1 MNVKVFRTAEKTN
14 EKIKHVETITLEK
27 GFSTQKPLVVL
38 NPDKTYQ
45 THIGFGGAFTESAA
59 YTLSLLPED
68 KQNEIIHAYFSEEG
82 LNYNLGRTHIHS
94 CDFALGNYTYV
105 EEHDKELKTF
115 DLSHED
121 KWVVPMIKKAMAY
134 VPALK
139 LLASPWSPPAWMKS
153 NNNMNFGGKL
163 LPEFYQPWAN
173 YYVKYFE
180 EMKKRDIPFW
190 AMTVQN
196 EPAAVQTW
204 DSCIYSAEEER
215 DFVKNYLGPTIEKS
229 PFDVKILGWDHNRD
243 IIVERATT
251 MLSDKDASK
260 YMWGIAS
267 HWYVSEQFENLSI
280 VHELFPDKH
289 LVFTEGCIE
298 GGPRPHAWHT
308 GERYA
313 RNIIGDLNN
322 HLEGW
327 IDWNL
332 ILNEEGGPNHVKNY
346 CDAPILVD
354 RRTKEVIYN
363 SSYYYIGHFS
373 KFIRPEAKR
382 IHAQSNLPQKMYQTS
397 YINQNG
403 EIVVVIQNESDQDQ
417 DVTVVLKHKGQTINM
432 LKHSIVTLV
441 IA

>member
-1 MNVKVFRTAEKTN
+1 MNIKVFRTAEKTN
-14 EKIKHVETITLEK
+14 EKIKHVDTLLVTK
-27 GFSTQKPLVVL
+27 DFSTKTPMIIL
-38 NPDKTYQ
+38 NPQKTYQ

-59 YTLSLLPED
+59 YTLSLLPEE

-105 EEHDKELKTF
+105 EENDKELKTF

-121 KWVVPMIKKAMAY
+121 TWVVPMIKKAQKY
-134 VPALK
+134 VPGLK

-180 EMKKRDIPFW
+180 EMKKRDISFW

-204 DSCIYSAEEER
+204 DSCIYTAEEER

-243 IIVERATT
+243 IIIERATT
-251 MLSDKDASK
+251 MLSDKEASK
-260 YMWGIAS
+260 YLWGIAS
-267 HWYVSEQFENLSI
+267 HWYVSEQFENLSV

-332 ILNEEGGPNHVKNY
+332 ILNEEGGPNHVKNF

-354 RRTKEVIYN
+354 RKTKEIIYN

-382 IHAQSNLPQKMYQTS
+382 IHAQSNLPQKVYQTS
-397 YINQNG
+397 YKNVNG
-403 EIVVVIQNESDQDQ
+403 DIVVVLQNESDQDV
-417 DVTVVLKHKGQTINM
+417 DVTLVINHEGQTIKA
-432 LKHSIVTLV
+432 LKHSIMTLV
-441 IA
+441 IH